1 MLIHLVRF
9 KCHDLGHFV
18 AMVAAQES
26 PHFFIESL
34 ARFDGD
40 ECFRFY
46 AEFALPMVVAFDFLG
61 LHTGSEASLTELC
74 GELACFLFAR
84 RGGVDEQWHFIPL
97 ARIVLYRWF

>member
-1 MLIHLVRF
+1 MLIRLVRF

-61 LHTGSEASLTELC
+61 LHTGSEASLTELFSKSLC
-74 GELACFLFAR
+74 LFFAR
-84 RGGVDEQWHFIPL
+84 GSRVYE
-97 ARIVLYRWF
+97 